1 MCAPSLSGTAPQAV
15 GVRPKPRSRSRQAAV
30 LVVEDEADLAEL
42 LRYNLEREGYACQ
55 CVSSGDAALAAIIE
69 QPPDLVLLDRM
80 LPGRSGDEVVAR
92 IKRDPATAGIRVIVL
107 TAKVDEADQLVGF
120 ALGADDY
127 VTKPFSMKVLLARTA
142 VLLRRNETARGE
154 RDVLVL
160 GPVALD
166 PQRHEVNVDG
176 VPVRLTATQFRL
188 LNALMAAEG
197 RVLDRSRLIAATL
210 GPVAVVTDRTIDVHI
225 TALRRKLG
233 EAAAWIQTVRGV
245 GYTFRQPD
253 EA

>member
-1 MCAPSLSGTAPQAV
+1 M
-15 GVRPKPRSRSRQAAV
+15 V

-42 LRYNLEREGYACQ
+42 LRYNLERAGYACQ
-55 CVSSGDAALAAIIE
+55 CVSSGDAALAAIAE
-69 QPPDLVLLDRM
+69 NPPDLVLLDRM

-92 IKRDPATAGIRVIVL
+92 VKQDPATADIRVIVL

-142 VLLRRNETARGE
+142 ALLRRNETARRE
-154 RDVLVL
+154 PEVLAV
-160 GPVALD
+160 GPVALN

-176 VPVRLTATQFRL
+176 APVRLTATQFRL
-188 LNALMAAEG
+188 LQALMATEG
-197 RVLDRSRLIAATL
+197 RVLDRSRLIEATL
-210 GPVAVVTDRTIDVHI
+210 GPIAVVTDRTIDVHI

-245 GYTFRQPD
+245 GYTFRQPA